1 LRIKRDP
8 PQRLRR
14 TLASHHAPIVLAAI
28 DLEAG
33 HEALSP
39 ALALAVQRVL
49 ATEPNARLVCVNV
62 LKLNR
67 LTPDKLED
75 AQGRNPHLGRF
86 VELKHWARS
95 IAVAPEHIT
104 YHVLESADP
113 AEQIVAFARHNRV
126 DHIVIGARGSS
137 VLRRY
142 LGSVSAHVVAE
153 APCTVT
159 VVRLHRNEMDD
170 SKKVQGRFTYAPK
183 EP

>member
-75 AQGRNPHLGRF
+75 AQGRNPHLGR
-86 VELKHWARS
+86 
-95 IAVAPEHIT
+95 
-104 YHVLESADP
+104 
-113 AEQIVAFARHNRV
+113 
-126 DHIVIGARGSS
+126 IGRALSR
-137 VLRRY
+137 
-142 LGSVSAHVVAE
+142 
-153 APCTVT
+153 
-159 VVRLHRNEMDD
+159 
-170 SKKVQGRFTYAPK
+170 
-183 EP
+183 